1 MGIVVRRP
9 AALAQGK
16 HLKLQV
22 SSDGPSARVALYPEK
37 CASNV
42 TLDENKNIVPA
53 MCGTGTRCSRAWC
66 VLCTTVYLQQ
76 RYILVQIL
84 E

>member
-9 AALAQGK
+9 AARALGK

-22 SSDGPSARVALYPEK
+22 SSDSPLVRDPFYPEK

-42 TLDENKNIVPA
+42 TLDENKNIVQRPA
-53 MCGTGTRCSRAWC
+53 NVCGIEARQVS
-66 VLCTTVYLQQ
+66 LQ
-76 RYILVQIL
+76 
-84 E
+84 